1 MRTCLPIVLAAIASS
16 PAIAAQP
23 PPSPAPTVAPTPAAL
38 ALIQR
43 DWVLMNWALKYYDAD
58 DDIAL
63 SPSEGAAAADAFRR
77 LADTDHDGRVTPAEY
92 RAAREA
98 ILQRY

>member
-1 MRTCLPIVLAAIASS
+1 MTKCLPIILAVMASAPALAAQA
-16 PAIAAQP
+16 P
-23 PPSPAPTVAPTPAAL
+23 PPPTPASL
-38 ALIQR
+38 ALFER
-43 DWVLMNWALKYYDAD
+43 DWVLMNWALKYFDAD

-63 SPSEGAAAADAFRR
+63 SPAESAAAADAFRK
-77 LADTDHDGRVTPAEY
+77 LADTDRDGRVTPAEY